1 MREKPN
7 DTKLNLESTIL
18 FETNRTSSWLNG
30 LDTSTKNLYLDIAC
44 KSAKSVTEDY
54 QIYQKDIDERIR
66 QNILIKQ
73 KKVEEKE
80 REALKSLC

>member
-1 MREKPN
+1 M
-7 DTKLNLESTIL
+7 
-18 FETNRTSSWLNG
+18 
-30 LDTSTKNLYLDIAC
+30 AC